1 MTASLRP
8 VSGSTREVQALLEPW
23 VRYGGDPIVVRTSG
37 STGEPKQ
44 VVLSHDAVL
53 ASARATQTRL
63 GGPGRWLLDLPVTG
77 VAGLQVLVRSAL
89 AGTDPVVVSEH
100 DDLDT
105 AVAALGGGR
114 TYASLVPTQ
123 LHRLD
128 AAERLGVLAGL
139 DALLIGGASTDPGLL
154 DRARAAGV
162 NVVRTYGMTETCGGC
177 VYDGVPLDGVQVR
190 IDDHGQVLLAGPML
204 FDGYVDDD
212 PRTGEWFA
220 TADRGE
226 IDDEGQLWI
235 GGRVD
240 DVVTSGGVNVPLPAV
255 ERALRQVEGVGEVA
269 VVGVDDD
276 EWGSRVV
283 AAVVPAD
290 AVCLDGLRLDLIRDA
305 VTEGGLPREWAPR
318 QLLLL
323 DELPLVPGGK
333 IDRGRLRGLAG
344 SSPASSPGVPP
355 DQADATASSTGV

>member
-8 VSGSTREVQALLEPW
+8 VTGTTREVLALLEPW
-23 VRYGGDPIVVRTSG
+23 VRFGGDPIVVRTSG

-53 ASARATQTRL
+53 ASARATHERL
-63 GGPGRWLLDLPVTG
+63 GGPGRWLLDLPVSG
-77 VAGLQVLVRSAL
+77 IAGLQVLVRSVL
-89 AGTDPVVVSEH
+89 AGTDPVVVAEH
-100 DDLDT
+100 RDLEA
-105 AVAALGGGR
+105 AVDALAGPR

-128 AAERLGVLAGL
+128 AAERLGTLSGL
-139 DALLIGGASTDPGLL
+139 DALLVGGGATDLAL
-154 DRARAAGV
+154 IDRTDAAGV

-177 VYDGVPLDGVQVR
+177 VYDGVPLDGVRVR
-190 IDDHGQVLLAGPML
+190 IDDGQVLLAGPML
-204 FDGYVDDD
+204 FDGYVDD
-212 PRTGEWFA
+212 PREGDWFA

-226 IDDEGQLWI
+226 IDDEGRLWI
-235 GGRVD
+235 LGRMD
-240 DVVTSGGVNVPLPAV
+240 DVVISGGVNIPLREV
-255 ERALRQVEGVGEVA
+255 ERALRQVEGVGDVA
-269 VVGVDDD
+269 VVGVDDA

-290 AVCLDGLRLDLIRDA
+290 AVCLDGLRLDLLRDA
-305 VTEGGLPREWAPR
+305 VTGGGLPRMWAPR
-318 QLLLL
+318 QLVLV

-333 IDRGRLRGLAG
+333 VDRAQLRGLAG
-344 SSPASSPGVPP
+344 SSTLPRPEAPP

>member
-8 VSGSTREVQALLEPW
+8 VTGRIRDVQALLVPW
-23 VRYGGDPIVVRTSG
+23 VRFGGDPIVVRTSG

-44 VVLSHDAVL
+44 VVLSHAAVL
-53 ASARATQTRL
+53 ASARATQARL
-63 GGPGRWLLDLPVTG
+63 GGPGRWLLDLPVSG
-77 VAGLQVLVRSAL
+77 IAGLQVLVRSIL
-89 AGTDPVVVSEH
+89 AGTDPVVVDEH
-100 DDLDT
+100 RNLEA
-105 AVAALGGGR
+105 AVDALTGQR

-128 AAERLGVLAGL
+128 AAERLGVLSGL
-139 DALLIGGASTDPGLL
+139 DALLVGGAAADPALV

-177 VYDGVPLDGVQVR
+177 IYDGVPLDNVR
-190 IDDHGQVLLAGPML
+190 MSIDDGGQVLLAGPML
-204 FDGYVDDD
+204 FDGYVDR
-212 PRTGEWFA
+212 PREDAWFA

-226 IDDEGQLWI
+226 IDDDGRLWI
-235 GGRVD
+235 LGRID
-240 DVVTSGGVNVPLPAV
+240 DVVISGGMNIPLPAV
-255 ERALRQVEGVGEVA
+255 ERAMRQVEGVGDVA
-269 VVGVDDD
+269 VVGVDDA

-290 AVCLDGLRLDLIRDA
+290 ALCLDALRLDLLRDA

-318 QLLLL
+318 QLLLV

-333 IDRGRLRGLAG
+333 VDRAHLRGLAG
-344 SSPASSPGVPP
+344 ASEARPPEAPP